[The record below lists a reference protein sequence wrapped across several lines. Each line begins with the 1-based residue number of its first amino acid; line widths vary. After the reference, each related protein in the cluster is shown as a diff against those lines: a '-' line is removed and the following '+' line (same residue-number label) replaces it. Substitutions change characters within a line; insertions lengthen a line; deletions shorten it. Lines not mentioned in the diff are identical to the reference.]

1 MSSDNRVFVCSVSEL
16 APGSMKLIEREEG
29 NLTVYNVDGAFFV
42 TEDRCSHGLA
52 SLSQGEIIGDEIE
65 CPMHFGSFRIA
76 TGEPVAAPCSVAIR
90 TYKVAMDGDQ
100 VFALV

>member
-16 APGSMKLIEREEG
+16 APGSMKLIEREDG
-29 NLTVYNVDGAFFV
+29 NITVYNVDGAFYA
-42 TEDRCSHGLA
+42 TDDRCSHGLA
-52 SLSQGEIIGDEIE
+52 SLCEGEIIGDEIE

-90 TYKVAMDGDQ
+90 TWPVTVEDDKV
-100 VFALV
+100 FLLV